1 MLNHS
6 RLEIQP
12 LEMFFPFGTSALKP
26 EHIDIDVKIILI
38 GDRNMYELLYE
49 YEEDFRK
56 IFKVR
61 VEFDEEMVMSDAVVR
76 QYGGRLRQLS
86 EQEAIGP
93 FDRTAV
99 ASMLE
104 YGVRQAGRR
113 NKVTARFP
121 GTGRPGARSRLH
133 RPAGRRD
140 AGERLSRSPGARGAH
155 RAP

>member
-1 MLNHS
+1 
-6 RLEIQP
+6 
-12 LEMFFPFGTSALKP
+12 MFYPFGGSAQKP
-26 EHIDIDVKIILI
+26 EAIDINVKVILI
-38 GDRNMYELLYE
+38 GDRSLYELLYE

-86 EQEAIGP
+86 EQEGIGP

-99 ASMLE
+99 AAMME

-113 NKVTARFP
+113 NKVSARSPDLPDLARAPAYTAR
-121 GTGRPGARSRLH
+121 H
-133 RPAGRRD
+133 
-140 AGERLSRSPGARGAH
+140 
-155 RAP
+155 